1 MATGL
6 LETGPKLDWTR
17 DNKIFDR
24 YQIWKEKVEL
34 IFSSALEESSSKQKV
49 SYLRY
54 WMGEQGIPLVKKW
67 TALGKLDFS
76 SAEEDALSSG
86 YILQNYW
93 NLLEA
98 EFKPKGNKLLSV
110 IELWTRS
117 KQGSKTLNEWL
128 TYVYNLVESCDYGD
142 SNERIIRDVLIIGCN
157 SDKAKD
163 KIVRQGEKI
172 KLQDVIEILQL
183 EDSTRQT
190 LTEMTS
196 TTQKIHYAS
205 YEKKKGTGKKQKFQ
219 SNSNSSSSSSS
230 GQKQDST
237 GSQKLCYRCSKNYT
251 KGHEKVCK
259 ALNAKC
265 NACGVEGH
273 FEIACKKSGNF
284 PKKSSSK
291 FQKPGSTGRM
301 NIASAVEEP
310 ALQADFFDEK
320 GILKEYKPKSMYVLS
335 GTSDDK
341 PIMIEFG
348 CGLTPL
354 SFDRKLTLQAD
365 TGADMNAINKKTF
378 DELFPDVELEES
390 THILQNFDKRLI
402 KPIGSFRC
410 FLRWKGHKYRVKFE
424 VMGIETPNLLSRETT
439 FLMGILKKCL
449 SVEKTQNEPS
459 NQISSPPVSGHSV
472 PPTEAAPVPLTE
484 GASCHSVPPTEAA
497 PVPLTEGVSCHSV
510 PLTETAPLT
519 STEVER
525 SQMNCAS
532 ISDTAETPDSSS
544 VRVVGSN
551 NHSLSI
557 TDLPLTQEKV
567 ETTYADV
574 FQGLGKFPGEPY
586 KLRLKPDAV
595 PAKHRP
601 RRVPVHLQD
610 AFHEEI
616 ERLVKIDVL
625 EKVTE
630 PTEWV
635 NSFVIVEKVID
646 SSNAHSPN
654 HVIKKSIR
662 LCIDPKDL
670 NEALEREPYYSRSI
684 DELISMFAGAK
695 VFTIVDMDKGYW
707 QVVLHP
713 ESRKLTCMAFDIGR
727 YQFKRLPM
735 GSKVA
740 SDIFQRMLDSVYIG
754 LPGVTGIAD
763 DMVIF
768 GRNEEEHDRNL
779 ILFLETTRKNG
790 LVLNKKKLQFKKE
803 EVSFFGHRWNST
815 GISPDPKKT
824 ESILKMQFPPDKE
837 TMHSFLGLV
846 NFLNRYTPK
855 LAELCSPLRKL
866 ILKDSHYSPGD
877 PEHAAFDAIK
887 AEFKKKIILPYFD
900 RNKET
905 ILQTDASKKGFGAVI
920 LQEEQPIYY
929 ASRALTSAEK
939 NYQNLEREAQAAV
952 WGMEKFH
959 YFLYGRKFIL
969 QTDQKPLVSIFRKHM
984 IDVSPRIQR
993 ITIRAWQY
1001 DFVPQ
1006 HIPGRINVIADSLSR
1021 VTPLEFQDSNAE
1033 KDILAVN
1040 FLQYSSIEERERDE
1054 MLQETSKDKELQSL
1068 KHYISTGWPSKRSQ
1082 IPVSLHPYWNYR
1094 DELTVES
1101 GILMKNSKVLIPETL
1116 KQKYLRQIHQGHQGI
1131 EACRSRAREFVF
1143 WVNINSDLKEMVEK
1157 CDICQSQQNSTASV
1171 QKYVSEVPPHP
1182 WHTLGSDLFYFQRI
1196 DFLVV
1201 VDYFS
1206 KYLIVR
1212 KIPNSTSSAVIK
1224 ELGMIFSEFGN
1235 PLVFRSDNGPCYSSQ
1250 EFKFFMQNW
1259 LVEHRT
1265 SSPHYPQSN
1274 GLAESMVKV
1283 SKNLIEKAIK
1293 QDLPWNKLLLDYR
1306 CTPISSEIPSPAE
1319 ILFGRKFRS
1328 SISILP
1334 SQVLNDRISKQRELI
1349 AKKEGK
1355 FYASTQDFQDRIK
1368 ALPFE
1373 AGQNVWLQD
1382 SDSRKFEEAVIREKC
1397 REPNSYMVE
1406 IPATGQCFR
1415 RNSNFIKPR
1424 QSDKNSVST
1433 DPLPTTGL
1441 PEIPQEPPVLQQPSS
1456 PATSTV
1462 DAIPTV
1468 PPSKQNGNS
1477 ILELQELQDIPEY
1490 PEETIK
1496 EFHPQGSDS
1505 KSDISCTDILISERE
1520 MLRYDTIG
1528 RIELIPPIVLSSDN
1542 TKYKNII
1549 QLFLQLFD
1557 ELSVYRDCH

>member
-219 SNSNSSSSSSS
+219 SNSNSSNSSSS

-320 GILKEYKPKSMYVLS
+320 GVLKEYKPKSMYVLS

-449 SVEKTQNEPS
+449 SVEKTQNEPN
-459 NQISSPPVSGHSV
+459 NQISSLSVSDHSV
-472 PPTEAAPVPLTE
+472 PSTEATPEAPVPLTE
-484 GASCHSVPPTEAA
+484 GASCHSVPLTEAA
-497 PVPLTEGVSCHSV
+497 PLTSTEGVSCHSV

-519 STEVER
+519 STEER

-532 ISDTAETPDSSS
+532 ISDTAKNPGSSS
-544 VRVVGSN
+544 VRVAGSN

-567 ETTYADV
+567 ESTYADV

-610 AFHEEI
+610 AFHEE
-616 ERLVKIDVL
+616 
-625 EKVTE
+625 
-630 PTEWV
+630 
-635 NSFVIVEKVID
+635 VE
-646 SSNAHSPN
+646 
-654 HVIKKSIR
+654 
-662 LCIDPKDL
+662 
-670 NEALEREPYYSRSI
+670 
-684 DELISMFAGAK
+684 
-695 VFTIVDMDKGYW
+695 
-707 QVVLHP
+707 
-713 ESRKLTCMAFDIGR
+713 
-727 YQFKRLPM
+727 
-735 GSKVA
+735 
-740 SDIFQRMLDSVYIG
+740 
-754 LPGVTGIAD
+754 
-763 DMVIF
+763 
-768 GRNEEEHDRNL
+768 
-779 ILFLETTRKNG
+779 
-790 LVLNKKKLQFKKE
+790 
-803 EVSFFGHRWNST
+803 
-815 GISPDPKKT
+815 
-824 ESILKMQFPPDKE
+824 
-837 TMHSFLGLV
+837 
-846 NFLNRYTPK
+846 
-855 LAELCSPLRKL
+855 
-866 ILKDSHYSPGD
+866 
-877 PEHAAFDAIK
+877 
-887 AEFKKKIILPYFD
+887 
-900 RNKET
+900 
-905 ILQTDASKKGFGAVI
+905 
-920 LQEEQPIYY
+920 
-929 ASRALTSAEK
+929 
-939 NYQNLEREAQAAV
+939 
-952 WGMEKFH
+952 
-959 YFLYGRKFIL
+959 
-969 QTDQKPLVSIFRKHM
+969 
-984 IDVSPRIQR
+984 
-993 ITIRAWQY
+993 
-1001 DFVPQ
+1001 
-1006 HIPGRINVIADSLSR
+1006 
-1021 VTPLEFQDSNAE
+1021 
-1033 KDILAVN
+1033 
-1040 FLQYSSIEERERDE
+1040 
-1054 MLQETSKDKELQSL
+1054 
-1068 KHYISTGWPSKRSQ
+1068 
-1082 IPVSLHPYWNYR
+1082 
-1094 DELTVES
+1094 
-1101 GILMKNSKVLIPETL
+1101 
-1116 KQKYLRQIHQGHQGI
+1116 
-1131 EACRSRAREFVF
+1131 
-1143 WVNINSDLKEMVEK
+1143 
-1157 CDICQSQQNSTASV
+1157 
-1171 QKYVSEVPPHP
+1171 
-1182 WHTLGSDLFYFQRI
+1182 
-1196 DFLVV
+1196 
-1201 VDYFS
+1201 
-1206 KYLIVR
+1206 
-1212 KIPNSTSSAVIK
+1212 
-1224 ELGMIFSEFGN
+1224 
-1235 PLVFRSDNGPCYSSQ
+1235 
-1250 EFKFFMQNW
+1250 
-1259 LVEHRT
+1259 
-1265 SSPHYPQSN
+1265 
-1274 GLAESMVKV
+1274 
-1283 SKNLIEKAIK
+1283 
-1293 QDLPWNKLLLDYR
+1293 
-1306 CTPISSEIPSPAE
+1306 
-1319 ILFGRKFRS
+1319 
-1328 SISILP
+1328 
-1334 SQVLNDRISKQRELI
+1334 
-1349 AKKEGK
+1349 
-1355 FYASTQDFQDRIK
+1355 
-1368 ALPFE
+1368 
-1373 AGQNVWLQD
+1373 
-1382 SDSRKFEEAVIREKC
+1382 
-1397 REPNSYMVE
+1397 
-1406 IPATGQCFR
+1406 
-1415 RNSNFIKPR
+1415 
-1424 QSDKNSVST
+1424 
-1433 DPLPTTGL
+1433 
-1441 PEIPQEPPVLQQPSS
+1441 
-1456 PATSTV
+1456 
-1462 DAIPTV
+1462 
-1468 PPSKQNGNS
+1468 
-1477 ILELQELQDIPEY
+1477 
-1490 PEETIK
+1490 
-1496 EFHPQGSDS
+1496 
-1505 KSDISCTDILISERE
+1505 
-1520 MLRYDTIG
+1520 
-1528 RIELIPPIVLSSDN
+1528 
-1542 TKYKNII
+1542 
-1549 QLFLQLFD
+1549 
-1557 ELSVYRDCH
+1557 

>member
-76 SAEEDALSSG
+76 SSEEDALSSG

-93 NLLEA
+93 NLLDA
-98 EFKPKGNKLLSV
+98 EFRPKGNKLLSV

-128 TYVYNLVESCDYGD
+128 TYVYNLVESCDYGV
-142 SNERIIRDVLIIGCN
+142 SSERIIRDVLIIGCN

-219 SNSNSSSSSSS
+219 SNSNPSSSSSSR
-230 GQKQDST
+230 QKQDST
-237 GSQKLCYRCSKNYT
+237 GSQKLCYRCKKNYT

-265 NACGVEGH
+265 NACGIEGH
-273 FEIACKKSGNF
+273 FEIACKKSGHF
-284 PKKSSSK
+284 PKKFPSK

-320 GILKEYKPKSMYVLS
+320 GLLKDYQLKSMYVLS

-354 SFDRKLTLQAD
+354 SFDRKLILQAD
-365 TGADMNAINKKTF
+365 TGADMNAINKRTF
-378 DELFPDVELEES
+378 NELFPDVELEES
-390 THILQNFDKRLI
+390 TQILQNFDKRLI

-449 SVEKTQNEPS
+449 SVEKTPNEPN
-459 NQISSPPVSGHSV
+459 NQISSLPVSDHSVPPTEADPLMPAEADPLTSMEGVFSHSVTPTEGVFGHSV
-472 PPTEAAPVPLTE
+472 PPTEAVLL
-484 GASCHSVPPTEAA
+484 ASKD
-497 PVPLTEGVSCHSV
+497 
-510 PLTETAPLT
+510 
-519 STEVER
+519 R

-532 ISDTAETPDSSS
+532 ISDMAETPDSSS
-544 VRVVGSN
+544 DHVVGLN

-557 TDLPLTQEKV
+557 ADLPLTQEKV

-610 AFHEEI
+610 AFHEEV
-616 ERLVKIDVL
+616 ERLVKKDVL

-684 DELISMFAGAK
+684 YELISMFAGAK

-763 DMVIF
+763 DMVISV
-768 GRNEEEHDRNL
+768 EM
-779 ILFLETTRKNG
+779 RKN
-790 LVLNKKKLQFKKE
+790 
-803 EVSFFGHRWNST
+803 T
-815 GISPDPKKT
+815 T
-824 ESILKMQFPPDKE
+824 EI
-837 TMHSFLGLV
+837 
-846 NFLNRYTPK
+846 
-855 LAELCSPLRKL
+855 
-866 ILKDSHYSPGD
+866 
-877 PEHAAFDAIK
+877 
-887 AEFKKKIILPYFD
+887 
-900 RNKET
+900 
-905 ILQTDASKKGFGAVI
+905 
-920 LQEEQPIYY
+920 
-929 ASRALTSAEK
+929 
-939 NYQNLEREAQAAV
+939 
-952 WGMEKFH
+952 
-959 YFLYGRKFIL
+959 
-969 QTDQKPLVSIFRKHM
+969 
-984 IDVSPRIQR
+984 
-993 ITIRAWQY
+993 
-1001 DFVPQ
+1001 
-1006 HIPGRINVIADSLSR
+1006 
-1021 VTPLEFQDSNAE
+1021 
-1033 KDILAVN
+1033 
-1040 FLQYSSIEERERDE
+1040 
-1054 MLQETSKDKELQSL
+1054 
-1068 KHYISTGWPSKRSQ
+1068 
-1082 IPVSLHPYWNYR
+1082 
-1094 DELTVES
+1094 
-1101 GILMKNSKVLIPETL
+1101 
-1116 KQKYLRQIHQGHQGI
+1116 
-1131 EACRSRAREFVF
+1131 
-1143 WVNINSDLKEMVEK
+1143 
-1157 CDICQSQQNSTASV
+1157 
-1171 QKYVSEVPPHP
+1171 
-1182 WHTLGSDLFYFQRI
+1182 LFYF
-1196 DFLVV
+1196 
-1201 VDYFS
+1201 
-1206 KYLIVR
+1206 
-1212 KIPNSTSSAVIK
+1212 
-1224 ELGMIFSEFGN
+1224 
-1235 PLVFRSDNGPCYSSQ
+1235 
-1250 EFKFFMQNW
+1250 
-1259 LVEHRT
+1259 
-1265 SSPHYPQSN
+1265 
-1274 GLAESMVKV
+1274 
-1283 SKNLIEKAIK
+1283 
-1293 QDLPWNKLLLDYR
+1293 
-1306 CTPISSEIPSPAE
+1306 
-1319 ILFGRKFRS
+1319 
-1328 SISILP
+1328 
-1334 SQVLNDRISKQRELI
+1334 
-1349 AKKEGK
+1349 
-1355 FYASTQDFQDRIK
+1355 
-1368 ALPFE
+1368 
-1373 AGQNVWLQD
+1373 
-1382 SDSRKFEEAVIREKC
+1382 
-1397 REPNSYMVE
+1397 
-1406 IPATGQCFR
+1406 
-1415 RNSNFIKPR
+1415 
-1424 QSDKNSVST
+1424 
-1433 DPLPTTGL
+1433 
-1441 PEIPQEPPVLQQPSS
+1441 
-1456 PATSTV
+1456 
-1462 DAIPTV
+1462 
-1468 PPSKQNGNS
+1468 
-1477 ILELQELQDIPEY
+1477 
-1490 PEETIK
+1490 
-1496 EFHPQGSDS
+1496 
-1505 KSDISCTDILISERE
+1505 
-1520 MLRYDTIG
+1520 
-1528 RIELIPPIVLSSDN
+1528 
-1542 TKYKNII
+1542 
-1549 QLFLQLFD
+1549 
-1557 ELSVYRDCH
+1557 

>member
-76 SAEEDALSSG
+76 SAEEDALLSG

-93 NLLEA
+93 NLLDA
-98 EFKPKGNKLLSV
+98 EFRPKGNKLLSV
-110 IELWTRS
+110 IELWTQS

-142 SNERIIRDVLIIGCN
+142 SSERIIRDVLIIGCN

-219 SNSNSSSSSSS
+219 SNSNSSSSSSR

-237 GSQKLCYRCSKNYT
+237 GSQRLCYRCSKNYT

-273 FEIACKKSGNF
+273 FKIACKKSGNF

-310 ALQADFFDEK
+310 VLQADFFDEK
-320 GILKEYKPKSMYVLS
+320 GLLKDYQPKPMYVLS
-335 GTSDDK
+335 GTPEDK
-341 PIMIEFG
+341 PVMVEFG

-354 SFDRKLTLQAD
+354 SFDRKLILQAD
-365 TGADMNAINKKTF
+365 TGADMNAINKRTF
-378 DELFPDVELEES
+378 NEVFPDVELEES
-390 THILQNFDKRLI
+390 TQILQNFDKRLI

-424 VMGIETPNLLSRETT
+424 VIGIETPNLLSRETT

-449 SVEKTQNEPS
+449 SVETAPNEPN
-459 NQISSPPVSGHSV
+459 NQISSLPVSGHSV
-472 PPTEAAPVPLTE
+472 PSTEAAPE
-484 GASCHSVPPTEAA
+484 
-497 PVPLTEGVSCHSV
+497 
-510 PLTETAPLT
+510 APLT
-519 STEVER
+519 STEGVFSHSVPSTETTPVTSTEADSS

-532 ISDTAETPDSSS
+532 IPNTTHSSPKH
-544 VRVVGSN
+544 VVGSN
-551 NHSLSI
+551 YHSLSI

-567 ETTYADV
+567 ENTYADV

-586 KLRLKPDAV
+586 KLRLKQDAV

-601 RRVPVHLQD
+601 RKVPVHLQD
-610 AFHEEI
+610 AFHEEV

-670 NEALEREPYYSRSI
+670 NEALEREPYYSRTI

-713 ESRKLTCMAFDIGR
+713 DSRKLTCMAFDIGR

-824 ESILKMQFPPDKE
+824 ESILKMQFQPDKE

-877 PEHAAFDAIK
+877 PEHSAFDAIK

-1040 FLQYSSIEERERDE
+1040 FLQYSSVEERERDE
-1054 MLQETSKDKELQSL
+1054 VLRETSKHKELQSL
-1068 KHYISTGWPSKRSQ
+1068 KHYISTGWPAKRSQ
-1082 IPVSLHPYWNYR
+1082 IPVFLHPYWNYR

-1116 KQKYLRQIHQGHQGI
+1116 RQKYLIQIHQGHQGI

-1143 WVNINSDLKEMVEK
+1143 WVNINNDLKEMVEK
-1157 CDICQSQQNSTASV
+1157 CDLCQSQQNSTPVV
-1171 QKYVSEVPPHP
+1171 QNYISEVPPHP

-1206 KYLIVR
+1206 KFLIVR
-1212 KIPNSTSSAVIK
+1212 KIPSSTSSAVIK

-1235 PLVFRSDNGPCYSSQ
+1235 PQIFRSDNGPCYSSQ

-1283 SKNLIEKAIK
+1283 SKNLIEKAVK
-1293 QDLPWNKLLLDYR
+1293 QDLPWNRLLLDYR

-1319 ILFGRKFRS
+1319 ILFGRKLRS

-1334 SQVLNDRISKQRELI
+1334 SQIMNDRIRKQRELI

-1355 FYASTQDFQDRIK
+1355 FYTNVKDFQDRIK

-1373 AGQNVWLQD
+1373 AGQNVWLQN
-1382 SDSRKFEEAVIREKC
+1382 SDSRKYEEAVICEKC
-1397 REPNSYMVE
+1397 REPNSYMVQ

-1424 QSDKNSVST
+1424 QTDKNSVST
-1433 DPLPTTGL
+1433 DPQPTTVPDLL
-1441 PEIPQEPPVLQQPSS
+1441 PEIPQEPPALQQAAPSS
-1456 PATSTV
+1456 QATSTV

-1468 PPSKQNGNS
+1468 PSSKQNRNS
-1477 ILELQELQDIPEY
+1477 TPRTPRQPRTSRRSTKGIPPARLGLQE
-1490 PEETIK
+1490 
-1496 EFHPQGSDS
+1496 
-1505 KSDISCTDILISERE
+1505 
-1520 MLRYDTIG
+1520 
-1528 RIELIPPIVLSSDN
+1528 
-1542 TKYKNII
+1542 
-1549 QLFLQLFD
+1549 
-1557 ELSVYRDCH
+1557 

>member
-1 MATGL
+1 
-6 LETGPKLDWTR
+6 
-17 DNKIFDR
+17 
-24 YQIWKEKVEL
+24 
-34 IFSSALEESSSKQKV
+34 
-49 SYLRY
+49 
-54 WMGEQGIPLVKKW
+54 
-67 TALGKLDFS
+67 
-76 SAEEDALSSG
+76 
-86 YILQNYW
+86 
-93 NLLEA
+93 
-98 EFKPKGNKLLSV
+98 
-110 IELWTRS
+110 
-117 KQGSKTLNEWL
+117 
-128 TYVYNLVESCDYGD
+128 
-142 SNERIIRDVLIIGCN
+142 
-157 SDKAKD
+157 
-163 KIVRQGEKI
+163 
-172 KLQDVIEILQL
+172 
-183 EDSTRQT
+183 
-190 LTEMTS
+190 
-196 TTQKIHYAS
+196 
-205 YEKKKGTGKKQKFQ
+205 
-219 SNSNSSSSSSS
+219 
-230 GQKQDST
+230 
-237 GSQKLCYRCSKNYT
+237 
-251 KGHEKVCK
+251 
-259 ALNAKC
+259 
-265 NACGVEGH
+265 
-273 FEIACKKSGNF
+273 
-284 PKKSSSK
+284 
-291 FQKPGSTGRM
+291 
-301 NIASAVEEP
+301 
-310 ALQADFFDEK
+310 
-320 GILKEYKPKSMYVLS
+320 MYVLS

-449 SVEKTQNEPS
+449 SVEKTQNEPN

-472 PPTEAAPVPLTE
+472 PSTEAAPVPLTE
-484 GASCHSVPPTEAA
+484 GASCHSVPSTEAA
-497 PVPLTEGVSCHSV
+497 PVPLTEAAPLTSTEGVSCHSV

-519 STEVER
+519 STEER

-532 ISDTAETPDSSS
+532 ISDTAKTPGSSS
-544 VRVVGSN
+544 VRVAGSN

-610 AFHEEI
+610 AFHEEV

-695 VFTIVDMDKGYW
+695 AFTIVDMDKGYW

-905 ILQTDASKKGFGAVI
+905 ILQTDASKKR
-920 LQEEQPIYY
+920 L
-929 ASRALTSAEK
+929 
-939 NYQNLEREAQAAV
+939 
-952 WGMEKFH
+952 W
-959 YFLYGRKFIL
+959 
-969 QTDQKPLVSIFRKHM
+969 
-984 IDVSPRIQR
+984 
-993 ITIRAWQY
+993 
-1001 DFVPQ
+1001 
-1006 HIPGRINVIADSLSR
+1006 
-1021 VTPLEFQDSNAE
+1021 
-1033 KDILAVN
+1033 
-1040 FLQYSSIEERERDE
+1040 SS
-1054 MLQETSKDKELQSL
+1054 
-1068 KHYISTGWPSKRSQ
+1068 
-1082 IPVSLHPYWNYR
+1082 
-1094 DELTVES
+1094 
-1101 GILMKNSKVLIPETL
+1101 
-1116 KQKYLRQIHQGHQGI
+1116 
-1131 EACRSRAREFVF
+1131 
-1143 WVNINSDLKEMVEK
+1143 
-1157 CDICQSQQNSTASV
+1157 NSTRRTAYLLCI
-1171 QKYVSEVPPHP
+1171 K
-1182 WHTLGSDLFYFQRI
+1182 GSHIR
-1196 DFLVV
+1196 
-1201 VDYFS
+1201 
-1206 KYLIVR
+1206 
-1212 KIPNSTSSAVIK
+1212 
-1224 ELGMIFSEFGN
+1224 
-1235 PLVFRSDNGPCYSSQ
+1235 
-1250 EFKFFMQNW
+1250 
-1259 LVEHRT
+1259 
-1265 SSPHYPQSN
+1265 
-1274 GLAESMVKV
+1274 
-1283 SKNLIEKAIK
+1283 
-1293 QDLPWNKLLLDYR
+1293 
-1306 CTPISSEIPSPAE
+1306 
-1319 ILFGRKFRS
+1319 
-1328 SISILP
+1328 
-1334 SQVLNDRISKQRELI
+1334 RE
-1349 AKKEGK
+1349 E
-1355 FYASTQDFQDRIK
+1355 
-1368 ALPFE
+1368 
-1373 AGQNVWLQD
+1373 
-1382 SDSRKFEEAVIREKC
+1382 
-1397 REPNSYMVE
+1397 
-1406 IPATGQCFR
+1406 
-1415 RNSNFIKPR
+1415 
-1424 QSDKNSVST
+1424 
-1433 DPLPTTGL
+1433 L
-1441 PEIPQEPPVLQQPSS
+1441 PES
-1456 PATSTV
+1456 
-1462 DAIPTV
+1462 
-1468 PPSKQNGNS
+1468 
-1477 ILELQELQDIPEY
+1477 
-1490 PEETIK
+1490 
-1496 EFHPQGSDS
+1496 
-1505 KSDISCTDILISERE
+1505 
-1520 MLRYDTIG
+1520 
-1528 RIELIPPIVLSSDN
+1528 
-1542 TKYKNII
+1542 
-1549 QLFLQLFD
+1549 
-1557 ELSVYRDCH
+1557 

>member
-34 IFSSALEESSSKQKV
+34 IFSSALEESSAKQKV

-76 SAEEDALSSG
+76 SSEEDDLSSG

-98 EFKPKGNKLLSV
+98 EFRPKGNKLLSV

-117 KQGSKTLNEWL
+117 RQGSKTLNEWL
-128 TYVYNLVESCDYGD
+128 TYVYNLVESCDYGN
-142 SNERIIRDVLIIGCN
+142 SSERIIRDVLIIGCN

-172 KLQDVIEILQL
+172 KLQEVIEILQL

-190 LTEMTS
+190 LSEMTS

-219 SNSNSSSSSSS
+219 SNSNVSSSSSSR
-230 GQKQDST
+230 QKQDST
-237 GSQKLCYRCSKNYT
+237 GSQKLCYRCKKNYT

-259 ALNAKC
+259 ALKAKC
-265 NACGVEGH
+265 NACGIEGH
-273 FEIACKKSGNF
+273 FEVACKKSGNF
-284 PKKSSSK
+284 PQKSSSK

-320 GILKEYKPKSMYVLS
+320 GLLKEYQPKSMHVLS
-335 GTSDDK
+335 GTSNDK

-365 TGADMNAINKKTF
+365 TGADANAINKKTF
-378 DELFPDVELEES
+378 NEVFPDVELEES
-390 THILQNFDKRLI
+390 TYVLQNFDKRLI

-424 VMGIETPNLLSRETT
+424 VMGIDTPNLLSRETT

-449 SVEKTQNEPS
+449 SVEKTPNEPN
-459 NQISSPPVSGHSV
+459 NQISSTSVSGPTPGHSV
-472 PPTEAAPVPLTE
+472 PPTEEDPLTSTE
-484 GASCHSVPPTEAA
+484 GVFGHSVTSTEGVFSHSVPPTE
-497 PVPLTEGVSCHSV
+497 ENS
-510 PLTETAPLT
+510 LT
-519 STEVER
+519 STEDR

-532 ISDTAETPDSSS
+532 ISDTAESPESSS
-544 VRVVGSN
+544 DHVVGSN

-567 ETTYADV
+567 ESTYADV

-601 RRVPVHLQD
+601 RKVPVHLQD
-610 AFHEEI
+610 AFHEEV

-670 NEALEREPYYSRSI
+670 NEALEREPYYSRTI

-790 LVLNKKKLQFKKE
+790 LVLNKRKLQFKKE

-846 NFLNRYTPK
+846 NFLNRYTPR

-877 PEHAAFDAIK
+877 TEHAAFDAIK
-887 AEFKKKIILPYFD
+887 AEFQKKIILPYFD
-900 RNKET
+900 RNKE
-905 ILQTDASKKGFGAVI
+905 LFYK
-920 LQEEQPIYY
+920 
-929 ASRALTSAEK
+929 
-939 NYQNLEREAQAAV
+939 
-952 WGMEKFH
+952 
-959 YFLYGRKFIL
+959 
-969 QTDQKPLVSIFRKHM
+969 
-984 IDVSPRIQR
+984 
-993 ITIRAWQY
+993 
-1001 DFVPQ
+1001 
-1006 HIPGRINVIADSLSR
+1006 
-1021 VTPLEFQDSNAE
+1021 
-1033 KDILAVN
+1033 
-1040 FLQYSSIEERERDE
+1040 
-1054 MLQETSKDKELQSL
+1054 
-1068 KHYISTGWPSKRSQ
+1068 
-1082 IPVSLHPYWNYR
+1082 
-1094 DELTVES
+1094 
-1101 GILMKNSKVLIPETL
+1101 LM
-1116 KQKYLRQIHQGHQGI
+1116 
-1131 EACRSRAREFVF
+1131 RAR
-1143 WVNINSDLKEMVEK
+1143 
-1157 CDICQSQQNSTASV
+1157 
-1171 QKYVSEVPPHP
+1171 
-1182 WHTLGSDLFYFQRI
+1182 
-1196 DFLVV
+1196 
-1201 VDYFS
+1201 
-1206 KYLIVR
+1206 
-1212 KIPNSTSSAVIK
+1212 
-1224 ELGMIFSEFGN
+1224 
-1235 PLVFRSDNGPCYSSQ
+1235 
-1250 EFKFFMQNW
+1250 
-1259 LVEHRT
+1259 
-1265 SSPHYPQSN
+1265 
-1274 GLAESMVKV
+1274 
-1283 SKNLIEKAIK
+1283 
-1293 QDLPWNKLLLDYR
+1293 
-1306 CTPISSEIPSPAE
+1306 
-1319 ILFGRKFRS
+1319 
-1328 SISILP
+1328 
-1334 SQVLNDRISKQRELI
+1334 
-1349 AKKEGK
+1349 
-1355 FYASTQDFQDRIK
+1355 K
-1368 ALPFE
+1368 ALE
-1373 AGQNVWLQD
+1373 Q
-1382 SDSRKFEEAVIREKC
+1382 
-1397 REPNSYMVE
+1397 
-1406 IPATGQCFR
+1406 
-1415 RNSNFIKPR
+1415 
-1424 QSDKNSVST
+1424 
-1433 DPLPTTGL
+1433 
-1441 PEIPQEPPVLQQPSS
+1441 
-1456 PATSTV
+1456 
-1462 DAIPTV
+1462 
-1468 PPSKQNGNS
+1468 
-1477 ILELQELQDIPEY
+1477 
-1490 PEETIK
+1490 
-1496 EFHPQGSDS
+1496 
-1505 KSDISCTDILISERE
+1505 
-1520 MLRYDTIG
+1520 
-1528 RIELIPPIVLSSDN
+1528 
-1542 TKYKNII
+1542 
-1549 QLFLQLFD
+1549 
-1557 ELSVYRDCH
+1557 

>member
-196 TTQKIHYAS
+196 TAQKIHYAS

-237 GSQKLCYRCSKNYT
+237 GSQKLCYRCSKNYS

-259 ALNAKC
+259 ALNARC

-284 PKKSSSK
+284 PKKSTSK

-320 GILKEYKPKSMYVLS
+320 GVLKEYKPKSMYVLS

-378 DELFPDVELEES
+378 IELFPDVELEES

-449 SVEKTQNEPS
+449 SVEKTQN
-459 NQISSPPVSGHSV
+459 NQISSLSVSDHSV
-472 PPTEAAPVPLTE
+472 PSTEATPEATPVPLTE
-484 GASCHSVPPTEAA
+484 GASCHSVPSTEAA
-497 PVPLTEGVSCHSV
+497 PVPLTEAAPLTSTEGVSCHSV

-519 STEVER
+519 STEER

-532 ISDTAETPDSSS
+532 ISDTAKTPGSSS

-635 NSFVIVEKVID
+635 NSFVIVEKAID

-654 HVIKKSIR
+654 HSIKKSIR

-824 ESILKMQFPPDKE
+824 ESILKMQFPTDKE
-837 TMHSFLGLV
+837 NMHSFLGLV

-1001 DFVPQ
+1001 DFEPQ

-1021 VTPLEFQDSNAE
+1021 VTPLEFQDSNTE

-1054 MLQETSKDKELQSL
+1054 MLQETNKDEELQSL
-1068 KHYISTGWPSKRSQ
+1068 KHYISTGWPAKRSQ
-1082 IPVSLHPYWNYR
+1082 IPVSLHPYWNFR

-1116 KQKYLRQIHQGHQGI
+1116 KQKYLKQIHQGHQGI

-1171 QKYVSEVPPHP
+1171 QKYVSEVPPLP

-1212 KIPNSTSSAVIK
+1212 KLPSSTSSAVIK

-1283 SKNLIEKAIK
+1283 SKNLIEKSIK
-1293 QDLPWNKLLLDYR
+1293 QDLPWNRLLLDYR

-1424 QSDKNSVST
+1424 QTDKNSVST
-1433 DPLPTTGL
+1433 DPLPTGL

-1456 PATSTV
+1456 QATSTV

-1468 PPSKQNGNS
+1468 PPSKQSDNS
-1477 ILELQELQDIPEY
+1477 TPRTPKTPRQPRASSRSTKGIPPPRLGLQE
-1490 PEETIK
+1490 
-1496 EFHPQGSDS
+1496 
-1505 KSDISCTDILISERE
+1505 
-1520 MLRYDTIG
+1520 
-1528 RIELIPPIVLSSDN
+1528 
-1542 TKYKNII
+1542 
-1549 QLFLQLFD
+1549 
-1557 ELSVYRDCH
+1557 

>member
-76 SAEEDALSSG
+76 SSKEDNLSSG
-86 YILQNYW
+86 YSLQNYW

-98 EFKPKGNKLLSV
+98 EFRPKGNKLLSV

-142 SNERIIRDVLIIGCN
+142 SSERIIRDVLIIGCN

-190 LTEMTS
+190 LSEMTS
-196 TTQKIHYAS
+196 TMQKIHYAS

-219 SNSNSSSSSSS
+219 SNSNVSSSSSS

-237 GSQKLCYRCSKNYT
+237 GSQKLCYQCKKNYT

-259 ALNAKC
+259 ALKAKC
-265 NACGVEGH
+265 NACGIEGH
-273 FEIACKKSGNF
+273 FEVACKKSGNF
-284 PKKSSSK
+284 PQKSSSK

-320 GILKEYKPKSMYVLS
+320 GALKEYQPKSMHVLS
-335 GTSDDK
+335 GISNDK

-354 SFDRKLTLQAD
+354 SFDRKLTLQVD
-365 TGADMNAINKKTF
+365 TGAEANAINKKTF
-378 DELFPDVELEES
+378 NALFPDVELEES
-390 THILQNFDKRLI
+390 THVLQNFDKRLI
-402 KPIGSFRC
+402 RPIGSFRC
-410 FLRWKGHKYRVKFE
+410 FLRWKGHKYRVKIE
-424 VMGIETPNLLSRETT
+424 VMGTDTPNLLSRETT

-449 SVEKTQNEPS
+449 VIETPKLPSSDISFPDIQSSYIPSSDNLSQDMKGASSHSVSSTEIPLIAGLNQLPS
-459 NQISSPPVSGHSV
+459 SENPSRDMEGITV
-472 PPTEAAPVPLTE
+472 PPTEMNST
-484 GASCHSVPPTEAA
+484 STSQTTNTDSVLGQSVTGQNVLGQSSVSGQSVLEQS
-497 PVPLTEGVSCHSV
+497 GVSGQSV
-510 PLTETAPLT
+510 SGQTKP
-519 STEVER
+519 
-525 SQMNCAS
+525 
-532 ISDTAETPDSSS
+532 
-544 VRVVGSN
+544 
-551 NHSLSI
+551 SLSI
-557 TDLPLTQEKV
+557 VDLPLTQEKV
-567 ETTYADV
+567 ESTYADV

-595 PAKHRP
+595 PATHRP
-601 RRVPVHLQD
+601 RKVPVHLQD
-610 AFHEEI
+610 AFHEEV
-616 ERLVKIDVL
+616 EHLVKIDVL

-670 NEALEREPYYSRSI
+670 NEALEREPYYSRTI

-790 LVLNKKKLQFKKE
+790 LVLNKRKLQFKKE

-846 NFLNRYTPK
+846 NFLNRYTPR
-855 LAELCSPLRKL
+855 LAE
-866 ILKDSHYSPGD
+866 
-877 PEHAAFDAIK
+877 
-887 AEFKKKIILPYFD
+887 
-900 RNKET
+900 
-905 ILQTDASKKGFGAVI
+905 
-920 LQEEQPIYY
+920 
-929 ASRALTSAEK
+929 
-939 NYQNLEREAQAAV
+939 
-952 WGMEKFH
+952 
-959 YFLYGRKFIL
+959 
-969 QTDQKPLVSIFRKHM
+969 
-984 IDVSPRIQR
+984 
-993 ITIRAWQY
+993 
-1001 DFVPQ
+1001 
-1006 HIPGRINVIADSLSR
+1006 
-1021 VTPLEFQDSNAE
+1021 
-1033 KDILAVN
+1033 
-1040 FLQYSSIEERERDE
+1040 
-1054 MLQETSKDKELQSL
+1054 
-1068 KHYISTGWPSKRSQ
+1068 
-1082 IPVSLHPYWNYR
+1082 
-1094 DELTVES
+1094 
-1101 GILMKNSKVLIPETL
+1101 
-1116 KQKYLRQIHQGHQGI
+1116 
-1131 EACRSRAREFVF
+1131 
-1143 WVNINSDLKEMVEK
+1143 
-1157 CDICQSQQNSTASV
+1157 
-1171 QKYVSEVPPHP
+1171 
-1182 WHTLGSDLFYFQRI
+1182 
-1196 DFLVV
+1196 
-1201 VDYFS
+1201 
-1206 KYLIVR
+1206 
-1212 KIPNSTSSAVIK
+1212 
-1224 ELGMIFSEFGN
+1224 
-1235 PLVFRSDNGPCYSSQ
+1235 
-1250 EFKFFMQNW
+1250 
-1259 LVEHRT
+1259 
-1265 SSPHYPQSN
+1265 
-1274 GLAESMVKV
+1274 
-1283 SKNLIEKAIK
+1283 
-1293 QDLPWNKLLLDYR
+1293 
-1306 CTPISSEIPSPAE
+1306 
-1319 ILFGRKFRS
+1319 
-1328 SISILP
+1328 
-1334 SQVLNDRISKQRELI
+1334 
-1349 AKKEGK
+1349 
-1355 FYASTQDFQDRIK
+1355 
-1368 ALPFE
+1368 
-1373 AGQNVWLQD
+1373 
-1382 SDSRKFEEAVIREKC
+1382 
-1397 REPNSYMVE
+1397 
-1406 IPATGQCFR
+1406 
-1415 RNSNFIKPR
+1415 
-1424 QSDKNSVST
+1424 
-1433 DPLPTTGL
+1433 
-1441 PEIPQEPPVLQQPSS
+1441 
-1456 PATSTV
+1456 
-1462 DAIPTV
+1462 
-1468 PPSKQNGNS
+1468 
-1477 ILELQELQDIPEY
+1477 
-1490 PEETIK
+1490 
-1496 EFHPQGSDS
+1496 
-1505 KSDISCTDILISERE
+1505 
-1520 MLRYDTIG
+1520 
-1528 RIELIPPIVLSSDN
+1528 
-1542 TKYKNII
+1542 
-1549 QLFLQLFD
+1549 
-1557 ELSVYRDCH
+1557 

>member
-1 MATGL
+1 
-6 LETGPKLDWTR
+6 
-17 DNKIFDR
+17 
-24 YQIWKEKVEL
+24 
-34 IFSSALEESSSKQKV
+34 
-49 SYLRY
+49 
-54 WMGEQGIPLVKKW
+54 
-67 TALGKLDFS
+67 
-76 SAEEDALSSG
+76 
-86 YILQNYW
+86 
-93 NLLEA
+93 
-98 EFKPKGNKLLSV
+98 
-110 IELWTRS
+110 
-117 KQGSKTLNEWL
+117 
-128 TYVYNLVESCDYGD
+128 
-142 SNERIIRDVLIIGCN
+142 
-157 SDKAKD
+157 
-163 KIVRQGEKI
+163 
-172 KLQDVIEILQL
+172 
-183 EDSTRQT
+183 
-190 LTEMTS
+190 MTS

-205 YEKKKGTGKKQKFQ
+205 YEKKKGTEKKQKFQ

-301 NIASAVEEP
+301 NIASAIEEP

-320 GILKEYKPKSMYVLS
+320 GVLKEYRPKSMYVLS

-348 CGLTPL
+348 CGLTPI

-378 DELFPDVELEES
+378 TELFPDVELEES

-449 SVEKTQNEPS
+449 SVEKTQNEPN
-459 NQISSPPVSGHSV
+459 NQISSLSVSGHSV
-472 PPTEAAPVPLTE
+472 PPTEADPLT
-484 GASCHSVPPTEAA
+484 S
-497 PVPLTEGVSCHSV
+497 TEGVSCHSV
-510 PLTETAPLT
+510 PPTETAPLM
-519 STEVER
+519 STEER
-525 SQMNCAS
+525 SHMNCAS

-544 VRVVGSN
+544 VRVVGPN

-567 ETTYADV
+567 E
-574 FQGLGKFPGEPY
+574 
-586 KLRLKPDAV
+586 
-595 PAKHRP
+595 
-601 RRVPVHLQD
+601 
-610 AFHEEI
+610 
-616 ERLVKIDVL
+616 
-625 EKVTE
+625 
-630 PTEWV
+630 
-635 NSFVIVEKVID
+635 
-646 SSNAHSPN
+646 
-654 HVIKKSIR
+654 
-662 LCIDPKDL
+662 
-670 NEALEREPYYSRSI
+670 
-684 DELISMFAGAK
+684 
-695 VFTIVDMDKGYW
+695 
-707 QVVLHP
+707 
-713 ESRKLTCMAFDIGR
+713 
-727 YQFKRLPM
+727 
-735 GSKVA
+735 
-740 SDIFQRMLDSVYIG
+740 
-754 LPGVTGIAD
+754 
-763 DMVIF
+763 
-768 GRNEEEHDRNL
+768 
-779 ILFLETTRKNG
+779 
-790 LVLNKKKLQFKKE
+790 FKKE

-984 IDVSPRIQR
+984 INVSPRIQR

-1054 MLQETSKDKELQSL
+1054 MLQETNKDKELQSL
-1068 KHYISTGWPSKRSQ
+1068 KHYISTGWPAKRSQ
-1082 IPVSLHPYWNYR
+1082 IPVSLHPYWNFR
-1094 DELTVES
+1094 DELTVEN
-1101 GILMKNSKVLIPETL
+1101 GILMKNSKVLIPESL
-1116 KQKYLRQIHQGHQGI
+1116 RQKYLKQIHQGHQGI

-1157 CDICQSQQNSTASV
+1157 CDICQSQQNSTTSI

-1182 WHTLGSDLFYFQRI
+1182 WHMLGSDLFYFQRI

-1212 KIPNSTSSAVIK
+1212 KIPSSTSSAVIK

-1293 QDLPWNKLLLDYR
+1293 QDLPWNRLLLDYR

-1355 FYASTQDFQDRIK
+1355 FYASTQDFQDRIN

-1373 AGQNVWLQD
+1373 AGQNVWLRN
-1382 SDSRKFEEAVIREKC
+1382 SDSRKFEEAVIHEKC
-1397 REPNSYMVE
+1397 REPNSYMVK

-1424 QSDKNSVST
+1424 QTDKNSVST
-1433 DPLPTTGL
+1433 APLPTTGL
-1441 PEIPQEPPVLQQPSS
+1441 PEIPQEPLVFQQPSS
-1456 PATSTV
+1456 QATSTV

-1468 PPSKQNGNS
+1468 PPSKQNENS
-1477 ILELQELQDIPEY
+1477 TPRTPRTPRQPRASRRSTKGIPPPRLGLQE
-1490 PEETIK
+1490 
-1496 EFHPQGSDS
+1496 
-1505 KSDISCTDILISERE
+1505 
-1520 MLRYDTIG
+1520 
-1528 RIELIPPIVLSSDN
+1528 
-1542 TKYKNII
+1542 
-1549 QLFLQLFD
+1549 
-1557 ELSVYRDCH
+1557 